1 MCMDGPIA
9 FTIAYCRWL
18 RFGPLMFWE
27 ELPMHTD
34 GPIAFTTTYC
44 RLLHLGPLHFLL
56 LLPMASLWPIDV
68 LGGAS
73 DAYRWAHRIC
83 SGLLP
88 MALLWP
94 IMFLGALPMHMG
106 VPIAFSAACCQ
117 WLRLGP
123 EIVWESLPIQRMGQL
138 HFLLLLPMAL
148 VWPIHFLVG
157 ASDAQGWAH
166 CIFGCC
172 CRWLRFGPLTFWEAL
187 PMHTDGPIAFAAAS
201 CGWLHLGP

>member
-1 MCMDGPIA
+1 
-9 FTIAYCRWL
+9 
-18 RFGPLMFWE
+18 MFWK

-34 GPIAFTTTYC
+34 GPITLAAACCRWLCSGPLIFWEGLLMHTNGPIAFTTTCC
-44 RLLHLGPLHFLL
+44 RLLYLGPLHFLL

-123 EIVWESLPIQRMGQL
+123 EIVWESLTIQRMGPL
-138 HFLLLLPMAL
+138 HLWLLRPMASL
-148 VWPIHFLVG
+148 WPFNVLGG
-157 ASDAQGWAH
+157 ASDAY
-166 CIFGCC
+166 
-172 CRWLRFGPLTFWEAL
+172 RWTHRICSSQLRMASL
-187 PMHTDGPIAFAAAS
+187 GPINV
-201 CGWLHLGP
+201 